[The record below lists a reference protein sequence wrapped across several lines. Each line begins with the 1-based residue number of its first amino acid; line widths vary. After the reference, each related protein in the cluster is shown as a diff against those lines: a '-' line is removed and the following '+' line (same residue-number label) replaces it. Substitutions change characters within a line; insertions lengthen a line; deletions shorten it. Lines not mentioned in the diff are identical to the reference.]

1 MTVRGVFVRSTVTNL
16 VHALRAGFC
25 GAAMVLAAAGAAQAQ
40 GMGTGAPSGDQEWTF
55 QVGGYLFAPGITGDV
70 GVRGV
75 SAETDVGF
83 DQIWDHLDSGAMG
96 FAEAHYDK
104 YSLVLDGAYLDLSAD
119 GSKTSQRG
127 FVQANLDMNFKQ
139 GIIGAYGTYTV
150 LDRTLNAN
158 SSQRVF
164 NLDVLGGARYNWLK
178 LDLGFN
184 AAGLRRSFTSENSRS
199 VVWTDPVV
207 GLRATWV
214 PYDNWFVS
222 GWFDFGGFGVGT
234 QQTYQAIG
242 TVGYRFDNGIDL
254 FAAYRTYHFKY
265 EKGSGN
271 TYLDLDLTYTGPE
284 FGLAYRF

>member
-1 MTVRGVFVRSTVTNL
+1 MTLRGNF
-16 VHALRAGFC
+16 VHALRAGLC
-25 GAAMVLAAAGAAQAQ
+25 GAAMALAAAGAAQAQ
-40 GMGTGAPSGDQEWTF
+40 GMGTGAPSGDQAWTF

-75 SAETDVGF
+75 SADTDVGF

-104 YSLVLDGAYLDLSAD
+104 YSLVLDGAYLDLTAD

-139 GIIGAYGTYTV
+139 AIVAAYGTYTI

-199 VVWTDPVV
+199 EVWTDPVI
-207 GLRATWV
+207 GLRATYV
-214 PYDNWFVS
+214 PFENWFVS
-222 GWFDFGGFGVGT
+222 GWST
-234 QQTYQAIG
+234 S
-242 TVGYRFDNGIDL
+242 
-254 FAAYRTYHFKY
+254 AAS
-265 EKGSGN
+265 GSAPSRP
-271 TYLDLDLTYTGPE
+271 T
-284 FGLAYRF
+284 R